1 MEEKVIVK
9 SEHYSLTIIRSYL
22 YGILGGCIVI
32 DFILYFLNFDRSRG
46 SNHRDEYW
54 TILDNPLL
62 SLFGL

>member
-22 YGILGGCIVI
+22 YGILGSCIVI
-32 DFILYFLNFDRSRG
+32 DFILYFLNFDRRR
-46 SNHRDEYW
+46 SNHRDDYW

-62 SLFGL
+62 SLVGL